1 MTTIDELSQ
10 AVLKQTE
17 AMVQSANSGELELF
31 NQQKM
36 ERDEL
41 IRQLEEQP
49 LEVEDAETA
58 RDNLIVAKRLND
70 ALLADL
76 EERQKSLL
84 DERSAIKKGALMRDA
99 YNQNR

>member
-1 MTTIDELSQ
+1 MTTIDELSKT
-10 AVLKQTE
+10 VLKQTE

-41 IRQLEEQP
+41 IRQLEELP

-58 RDNLIVAKRLND
+58 RDNLIAAKRLNE

-76 EERQKSLL
+76 EKSQKILL
-84 DERSAIKKGALMRDA
+84 DERSVIKKGARMRDA